1 MTLLFFI
8 ALIMGFTGGA
18 AAAGTYYRSLINKNI
33 ASMKSISDSNTAL
46 FAHLASSARLNRA
59 LLKEVAGL
67 QASAVRATDGDIPGE
82 QIITDRM
89 KAWMDKMP
97 KFKVALDDWP
107 VQLDLSRPPFMCGS
121 FYPGEEK
128 PVNTDGGKS

>member
-46 FAHLASSARLNRA
+46 FAHLASSARLNSA

-67 QASAVRATDGDIPGE
+67 QASAQLSKAITGEPLTMEKMRAC
-82 QIITDRM
+82 
-89 KAWMDKMP
+89 MDKLP
-97 KFKVALDDWP
+97 RHNKVALNDWP
-107 VQLDLSRPPFMCGS
+107 APMNLSSPPFSFGC